1 MSEGPQHVLARAA
14 EGFFE
19 EHGDNFR
26 GVGWTKSQADTDLRY
41 QVMLGL
47 AKRESDGPVDL
58 LDFGC
63 GLAHLYEYIQRNPPD
78 PPVRY
83 SGLDVSSKLLAVARQ
98 KFPELNF
105 YEHDVLAGIED
116 LPRFDYVVLNG
127 VFTYRLDISYE
138 RMLAYWQNL
147 LLQVFPLARKGLA
160 FNVMSTAVDWE
171 RDDLFHLPIEVVTA
185 FVTERLSR
193 RFVIRHDYPL
203 YEYTTY
209 VYREDRASASAT

>member
-1 MSEGPQHVLARAA
+1 M
-14 EGFFE
+14 
-19 EHGDNFR
+19 R
-26 GVGWTKSQADTDLRY
+26 GGLCNIRRHLR
-41 QVMLGL
+41 
-47 AKRESDGPVDL
+47 
-58 LDFGC
+58 C
-63 GLAHLYEYIQRNPPD
+63 
-78 PPVRY
+78 
-83 SGLDVSSKLLAVARQ
+83 SGTPLTV
-98 KFPELNF
+98 
-105 YEHDVLAGIED
+105 ED
-116 LPRFDYVVLNG
+116 LPRFEYVVLNG

-171 RDDLFHLPIEVVTA
+171 RDDLFHLPIEVVTT